1 MLAKA
6 LFIILVTFYN
16 ALDFGI
22 SDLLMDT
29 ILFPN
34 NIGIQAG
41 YSLYKFFSGKNDDE
55 FQKDWEKEMNQLT
68 RYEIDKLKKLFYYF
82 SKNIEDFDEIN
93 YEKELNELSSIFEK
107 EKKEIV
113 NDYIL
118 DFISSNTIEKNI
130 EDITRLNILCLG
142 KSQIGKTT
150 LINEILFLDEKHKG
164 KVGGVGKSTTM
175 NDTSYIS
182 DKLKHLKIIDS
193 RGMESGNFSLKNF
206 SEHYKNKM
214 FENTKYGNYND
225 LIHCIWYCVSG
236 NVMNGEEIAAIRQI
250 NSLFNNFK
258 VPIIFVYLKPFYY
271 KDIIVLKKRTSEI
284 NNNFIAVQSIHFI
297 KECEKEDLNCFHDKV
312 KYKPKNM
319 DALLNMT
326 KNLALDGIKNAV
338 SSSACFYLMQNIEK
352 EFEIRFEKKFEE
364 FKNLLYYFEDIIY
377 SKEFYISLDFINRVR
392 EKNIEKIIE
401 IIEETL
407 YNSKRKLSKEGIDI
421 IYSIQNKIENTY
433 RKKFSSLYNEHLYN
447 FLLIIAEKKVEMFN
461 EYQKTKWFGY
471 LDNININD
479 DLKEIEKFID
489 SNYIVQIYSMIAS
502 FETFNKKLKN
512 HILSLLKSK
521 IDKIIADKYSLEKL
535 ENKIKYEVEKKTM
548 NMINSLDNE
557 IRNSFNN
564 RQT

>member
-55 FQKDWEKEMNQLT
+55 FQKDWEKEMKKLT
-68 RYEIDKLKKLFYYF
+68 RYEIDKLKKLFYYI

-164 KVGGVGKSTTM
+164 KVGGVGNSTTM

-206 SEHYKNKM
+206 FEHCKNKM

-258 VPIIFVYLKPFYY
+258 VPIIFVYLKPFNY

-489 SNYIVQIYSMIAS
+489 SNYIVEIYSMIAS

>member
-1 MLAKA
+1 
-6 LFIILVTFYN
+6 
-16 ALDFGI
+16 
-22 SDLLMDT
+22 
-29 ILFPN
+29 
-34 NIGIQAG
+34 
-41 YSLYKFFSGKNDDE
+41 
-55 FQKDWEKEMNQLT
+55 
-68 RYEIDKLKKLFYYF
+68 
-82 SKNIEDFDEIN
+82 
-93 YEKELNELSSIFEK
+93 
-107 EKKEIV
+107 
-113 NDYIL
+113 
-118 DFISSNTIEKNI
+118 
-130 EDITRLNILCLG
+130 
-142 KSQIGKTT
+142 
-150 LINEILFLDEKHKG
+150 
-164 KVGGVGKSTTM
+164 
-175 NDTSYIS
+175 
-182 DKLKHLKIIDS
+182 
-193 RGMESGNFSLKNF
+193 
-206 SEHYKNKM
+206 
-214 FENTKYGNYND
+214 
-225 LIHCIWYCVSG
+225 
-236 NVMNGEEIAAIRQI
+236 MNGEEIAAIRQI

-258 VPIIFVYLKPFYY
+258 VPIIFVYLKPFNY

-297 KECEKEDLNCFHDKV
+297 KDCEKEDLNCFHDKV

-433 RKKFSSLYNEHLYN
+433 RKKFSSLYNEHLYK

-489 SNYIVQIYSMIAS
+489 SNYIVEIYSMIAS
-502 FETFNKKLKN
+502 FETINKKLKS

-521 IDKIIADKYSLEKL
+521 IDKIISDEYLLEKL

>member
-16 ALDFGI
+16 ALDFATI
-22 SDLLMDT
+22 DLLMDT
-29 ILFPN
+29 ILFSN

-236 NVMNGEEIAAIRQI
+236 NVMNGEEIAAIRKI

-258 VPIIFVYLKPFYY
+258 VPIIFVYLKPFNY

-433 RKKFSSLYNEHLYN
+433 RKKFSSLYKEHLYN

-502 FETFNKKLKN
+502 FETFNKKLKS

-521 IDKIIADKYSLEKL
+521 NDKIIADKYSLEKL